1 MLTLFQPEFKAQNGL
16 ECGKKIKP
24 FKLILLN
31 KIVRNAMQKS
41 VKKANLHELLR
52 NYVIRDP

>member
-1 MLTLFQPEFKAQNGL
+1 MDLNVE
-16 ECGKKIKP
+16 KKIKP

-31 KIVRNAMQKS
+31 KTVRNAMQKS
-41 VKKANLHELLR
+41 VKKSNLHELLR